1 MTDKEVGELW
11 RHIRADLYCE
21 DQLCKYGT
29 AAKFCF
35 ALIRKLVDE
44 RTDHYIDNPD
54 FYSRHDDDISE
65 IALAQALADF
75 AIDPKT
81 YP

>member
-35 ALIRKLVDE
+35 ALIRKLVEE
-44 RTDHYIDNPD
+44 RTDHYIDNP
-54 FYSRHDDDISE
+54 SE

-75 AIDPKT
+75 GIDPKT
-81 YP
+81 WNH